1 MPRLCEL
8 PWPFALQPRKKA
20 WKSLGQGG
28 RKVPVGHDSTCR
40 KERRQTVW
48 PYYVC
53 VPRLPVSQSVSQFAC
68 LKLKN
73 AELILTA
80 PYTPFVTPDGKI
92 ETRYNNNKVADE
104 GTCEL
109 IIRGCQKRLCCHVP
123 TMVTKGRQS
132 YEDTNCANDNSP
144 LW

>member
-1 MPRLCEL
+1 MVEKC
-8 PWPFALQPRKKA
+8 Q
-20 WKSLGQGG
+20 LGTIQ
-28 RKVPVGHDSTCR
+28 RVAR
-40 KERRQTVW
+40 KEGKLSGLIMFVF
-48 PYYVC
+48 PVC
-53 VPRLPVSQSVSQFAC
+53 PSVSQSVSQFAC

>member
-1 MPRLCEL
+1 VS
-8 PWPFALQPRKKA
+8 QGKKA
-20 WKSLGQGG
+20 VEKCQLGMIQRVARKEGG
-28 RKVPVGHDSTCR
+28 RKVPIGHDSTCR

-53 VPRLPVSQSVSQFAC
+53 VPRLPVSQSVSQSAC

-73 AELILTA
+73 AELILIA
-80 PYTPFVTPDGKI
+80 PYTPFEVTPDAKR

-109 IIRGCQKRLCCHVP
+109 VIRG
-123 TMVTKGRQS
+123 
-132 YEDTNCANDNSP
+132 
-144 LW
+144 